1 MRSYFL
7 NRSILTFVSIAA
19 TVISPA
25 ITLAQ
30 SPEPTLTPAPPQTQT
45 PTPTPSPVQSPPP
58 DPTQPS
64 EPRLIPNS
72 EINSS
77 ETNSSE
83 TNSSETNSTVP
94 PGYQLVMGEGWSFAV
109 PADWQTVPAAE
120 LPDMGTIR
128 ILARLSDSQ
137 QQMIVNLITESY
149 EESREEY
156 LKRSIAELG
165 DLGFKVNQQHPITV
179 GTLSGSELD
188 VSVPD
193 ANPPVRLLQR
203 IVADEN
209 GTGFVMTCG
218 SPDANFATAQTV
230 CATILNSFQVAP

>member
-7 NRSILTFVSIAA
+7 NRSVLTFVSIAA

-30 SPEPTLTPAPPQTQT
+30 LPELTPAQTLT
-45 PTPTPSPVQSPPP
+45 PTPTPTPTSTPIPSPVQSPSL

-64 EPRLIPNS
+64 EPRLIPD
-72 EINSS
+72 S
-77 ETNSSE
+77 ETNSA
-83 TNSSETNSTVP
+83 VP
-94 PGYQLVMGEGWSFAV
+94 PGYQVVMGEGWSFAV
-109 PADWQTVPAAE
+109 PSDWQTVPAAE

-128 ILARLSDSQ
+128 IVARLSDSQ
-137 QQMIVNLITESY
+137 RQTIVNLITESY

-179 GTLSGSELD
+179 GTLSGAELD